1 MSNTVT
7 KPGAVAPT
15 EFEQEMVTLDE
26 GVESQLPAGVSL
38 TINGVAQKAGVIDST
53 LQNWIDIFKA
63 VDSAKASYQT
73 AVAARLAI
81 TAAAKAYVKA
91 LKAVIKAYFGPQ
103 SVQLAAFGIPMD
115 KARTTTAQDN
125 LVAAAKRK
133 QTRTL
138 HGTTLGKKQK
148 AALTVVG
155 NPPVNV
161 PSTGELQIGP
171 PPVNIGGINTPSSE
185 PSGTVGSAAG
195 STPSSTAAPSATPA
209 PAGSGS
215 GGGTPSTGG
224 STPAGA

>member
-1 MSNTVT
+1 MANITSQP
-7 KPGAVAPT
+7 KAVAPSK
-15 EFEQEMVTLDE
+15 FEAEMVKLDQ
-26 GVESQLPAGVSL
+26 GVDTELPAGVSL
-38 TINGVAQKAGVIDST
+38 TINGVAQKQGVIDTT
-53 LQNWIDIFKA
+53 LQNWIAIFKA
-63 VDSAKASYQT
+63 VDTAKASYQT

-103 SVQLAAFGIPMD
+103 SAQLAAFGIAAD
-115 KARTTTAQDN
+115 KARTTTAQGN
-125 LVAAAKRK
+125 MVAAAKRK

-155 NPPVNV
+155 NPPINV

-171 PPVNIGGINTPSSE
+171 PPVNIGGINTPSSAL
-185 PSGTVGSAAG
+185 SSTAG
-195 STPSSTAAPSATPA
+195 STPSTTAAPVTPA

-215 GGGTPSTGG
+215 GGSTPTTGG
-224 STPAGA
+224 STPAAS